1 VHSSIFTRKINQI
14 EIWYENCV
22 LRDTSSRNSSKR
34 QVYGAFGED
43 AMIDKTLVMATLT
56 VGANFVVVAP
66 ALADSTIPELPGPGA
81 FGLVAMGI
89 AGVFVLARTRK

>member
-1 VHSSIFTRKINQI
+1 
-14 EIWYENCV
+14 
-22 LRDTSSRNSSKR
+22 
-34 QVYGAFGED
+34 
-43 AMIDKTLVMATLT
+43 MIDKTLVMATLT